1 LYHFQLIIFFIVK
14 LISDYF
20 PNLIFAQPHI
30 VLIFNNN
37 AFVILTAMT
46 EKQGSEWNK
55 GDFVGDDNNKAK
67 LIAGIAIAGIMVTS
81 ILFLSGLSLISSYQ
95 QPAIAQVEDLIGG
108 AGGTTAGGTESGT
121 TGGGNATT
129 AAGGGNQT
137 TAEVMLHLEEVRTAI
152 ENDDDE
158 AALMH
163 LDLAL
168 NVLAGNGG
176 IQGNMTTGATIA
188 GTDATNTSNED
199 GAPGVGGTSAA
210 DEDIDCGGVTVGG
223 TSAAD
228 DYGCPPDP
236 DS

>member
-1 LYHFQLIIFFIVK
+1 MK

-20 PNLIFAQPHI
+20 PNLIFAQPRI

-37 AFVILTAMT
+37 AIVILTAMT
-46 EKQGSEWNK
+46 EKQGSEWIK
-55 GDFVGDDNNKAK
+55 GDFVGDDKNKAK

-81 ILFLSGLSLISSYQ
+81 VLFLSGLSLISSYQ
-95 QPAIAQVEDLIGG
+95 QPAIAQQNMTGG
-108 AGGTTAGGTESGT
+108 A
-121 TGGGNATT
+121 GGNATT

-137 TAEVMLHLEEVRTAI
+137 TAEVMLHLDEVRTAI

-163 LDLAL
+163 LDLAIMA
-168 NVLAGNGG
+168 LAGNGG

-188 GTDATNTSNED
+188 GIDATNTSNED
-199 GAPGVGGTSAA
+199 GVPNVGGTSAD
-210 DEDIDCGGVTVGG
+210 DEDIECGGVTVGG

-236 DS
+236 DA

>member
-1 LYHFQLIIFFIVK
+1 MK

-20 PNLIFAQPHI
+20 SNLIFAQPRI

-46 EKQGSEWNK
+46 EKQGGEWNK
-55 GDFVGDDNNKAK
+55 GDLVADDNNKAK
-67 LIAGIAIAGIMVTS
+67 LIAGIAIAGIMLTS
-81 ILFLSGLSLISSYQ
+81 VLFLSGLSLISSYQ
-95 QPAIAQVEDLIGG
+95 QPAIAQVEDLPGG
-108 AGGTTAGGTESGT
+108 AGGTTAGGTEGVT

-188 GTDATNTSNED
+188 GIDATNTSNED
-199 GAPGVGGTSAA
+199 GASGVGGTSAD
-210 DEDIDCGGVTVGG
+210 DEDIECGGVTVGG

-236 DS
+236 DA

>member
-1 LYHFQLIIFFIVK
+1 MK

-20 PNLIFAQPHI
+20 PNLIFAQPRI

-37 AFVILTAMT
+37 AIVILTAMT
-46 EKQGSEWNK
+46 EKQGSEWIK
-55 GDFVGDDNNKAK
+55 GDFVGDDKNKAK

-81 ILFLSGLSLISSYQ
+81 VLFLSGLSLISSYQ
-95 QPAIAQVEDLIGG
+95 QPAIAQQNMTEG
-108 AGGTTAGGTESGT
+108 A
-121 TGGGNATT
+121 GGNATT

-163 LDLAL
+163 LDLAIMA
-168 NVLAGNGG
+168 LAGNGG

-188 GTDATNTSNED
+188 GIDASNTSNED
-199 GAPGVGGTSAA
+199 GVPNVGGTSAD
-210 DEDIDCGGVTVGG
+210 DEDIECGGVTVGG

-236 DS
+236 DA

>member
-1 LYHFQLIIFFIVK
+1 MK

-20 PNLIFAQPHI
+20 PNLIFAQPCI

-37 AFVILTAMT
+37 AIVILTAMT
-46 EKQGSEWNK
+46 EKQGSEWIK
-55 GDFVGDDNNKAK
+55 GDFVGDDKNKAK

-81 ILFLSGLSLISSYQ
+81 VLFLSGLSLISSYQ
-95 QPAIAQVEDLIGG
+95 QPAIAQQNMTEG
-108 AGGTTAGGTESGT
+108 A
-121 TGGGNATT
+121 GGNATT

-163 LDLAL
+163 LDLAIMA
-168 NVLAGNGG
+168 LAGNGG
-176 IQGNMTTGATIA
+176 IQGNTTTGATIA
-188 GTDATNTSNED
+188 GIDATNTSNED
-199 GAPGVGGTSAA
+199 GVPNVGGTSAD
-210 DEDIDCGGVTVGG
+210 DEDIECGGVTVGG

-236 DS
+236 DA

>member
-1 LYHFQLIIFFIVK
+1 MK

-20 PNLIFAQPHI
+20 PNLIFAQPRI

-37 AFVILTAMT
+37 AIVILTAMT
-46 EKQGSEWNK
+46 EKQGSEWIK
-55 GDFVGDDNNKAK
+55 GDFVGDDKNKAK

-81 ILFLSGLSLISSYQ
+81 VLFVSGLSLISSYQ
-95 QPAIAQVEDLIGG
+95 QPAIAQQNMTGG
-108 AGGTTAGGTESGT
+108 A
-121 TGGGNATT
+121 GGNATT

-137 TAEVMLHLEEVRTAI
+137 TAEVMLHLDEVRTAI

-163 LDLAL
+163 LDLAIMA
-168 NVLAGNGG
+168 LAGNGG

-188 GTDATNTSNED
+188 GIDATNTSNED
-199 GAPGVGGTSAA
+199 GVPNVGGTSAD
-210 DEDIDCGGVTVGG
+210 DEDIECGGVTVGG

-236 DS
+236 DA

>member
-1 LYHFQLIIFFIVK
+1 MK

-20 PNLIFAQPHI
+20 PNLIFAQPRI

-37 AFVILTAMT
+37 AIVILTAMT
-46 EKQGSEWNK
+46 EKQGSEWIK
-55 GDFVGDDNNKAK
+55 GDFVGDDKNKPK

-81 ILFLSGLSLISSYQ
+81 VLFLAGLSLISSYQ
-95 QPAIAQVEDLIGG
+95 QPAIAQQNMTGG
-108 AGGTTAGGTESGT
+108 A
-121 TGGGNATT
+121 GGNATT

-137 TAEVMLHLEEVRTAI
+137 TAEVMLHLDEVRTAI

-163 LDLAL
+163 LDLAIMA
-168 NVLAGNGG
+168 LAGNGG

-188 GTDATNTSNED
+188 GIDATNTSNED
-199 GAPGVGGTSAA
+199 GVPNVGGTSAD
-210 DEDIDCGGVTVGG
+210 DEDIECGGVTVGG

-236 DS
+236 DA

>member
-1 LYHFQLIIFFIVK
+1 MK
-14 LISDYF
+14 LILDYF
-20 PNLIFAQPHI
+20 PNLMFAQPRI

-46 EKQGSEWNK
+46 EKKGGEWNK
-55 GDFVGDDNNKAK
+55 GDLVGDDNNKAK
-67 LIAGIAIAGIMVTS
+67 LIAGIAIAGIMLTTV
-81 ILFLSGLSLISSYQ
+81 LFLSGLSLISSYQ
-95 QPAIAQVEDLIGG
+95 QPAIAQVEDLTGG
-108 AGGTTAGGTESGT
+108 AGGTNAGGTEGGT

-129 AAGGGNQT
+129 AAGGGNATTAAVGANQT

-163 LDLAL
+163 LDLAIMA
-168 NVLAGNGG
+168 LAGNGG

-188 GTDATNTSNED
+188 GTDANNTSNED
-199 GAPGVGGTSAA
+199 GVSSVGGTSAA
-210 DEDIDCGGVTVGG
+210 DEDIQCGGVTVGG

-236 DS
+236 DA

>member
-1 LYHFQLIIFFIVK
+1 MK

-37 AFVILTAMT
+37 AIVILTAMT
-46 EKQGSEWNK
+46 EKQGSEWIK
-55 GDFVGDDNNKAK
+55 GDFVGDDKNKAK

-81 ILFLSGLSLISSYQ
+81 VLFVSGLSLISSYQ
-95 QPAIAQVEDLIGG
+95 QPAIAQQNMTEG
-108 AGGTTAGGTESGT
+108 A
-121 TGGGNATT
+121 GGNATT

-137 TAEVMLHLEEVRTAI
+137 TAGVMLHLDEVRTAI

-163 LDLAL
+163 LDLAIMA
-168 NVLAGNGG
+168 LAGNGG

-188 GTDATNTSNED
+188 GIDATNTSNED
-199 GAPGVGGTSAA
+199 GVPNVGGTSAD
-210 DEDIDCGGVTVGG
+210 DEDIECGGVTVGG

-236 DS
+236 DA

>member
-1 LYHFQLIIFFIVK
+1 MK
-14 LISDYF
+14 LILDYF
-20 PNLIFAQPHI
+20 PNLIFAKPRI

-37 AFVILTAMT
+37 AFVILTALT
-46 EKQGSEWNK
+46 EKLGAEWNK
-55 GDFVGDDNNKAK
+55 DDLVRDDNNKAK
-67 LIAGIAIAGIMVTS
+67 LKAGIAIAGIMVTS
-81 ILFLSGLSLISSYQ
+81 VLFLSGLSLISSYQ
-95 QPAIAQVEDLIGG
+95 QPAIAQVEDLTGG
-108 AGGTTAGGTESGT
+108 AGGTTAGGTEGGT
-121 TGGGNATT
+121 PGTLNATT

-168 NVLAGNGG
+168 NALGGNGG
-176 IQGNMTTGATIA
+176 IQANTTTGTTVA
-188 GTDATNTSNED
+188 GTDATNTGNED
-199 GAPGVGGTSAA
+199 GVPSVGGTSAD
-210 DEDIDCGGVTVGG
+210 DEGIECGGVTVGG

-236 DS
+236 DA

>member
-1 LYHFQLIIFFIVK
+1 MK

-20 PNLIFAQPHI
+20 PNLIFAQPRI

-37 AFVILTAMT
+37 AIVILTAMT
-46 EKQGSEWNK
+46 EKQGSEWIK
-55 GDFVGDDNNKAK
+55 GDFVGDDKNKAK

-81 ILFLSGLSLISSYQ
+81 VLFLSGLSLISSYQ
-95 QPAIAQVEDLIGG
+95 QPAIAQQNMTGG
-108 AGGTTAGGTESGT
+108 A
-121 TGGGNATT
+121 GGNATT

-137 TAEVMLHLEEVRTAI
+137 TAEVMLYLEEVRTAI

-163 LDLAL
+163 LDLA
-168 NVLAGNGG
+168 VMALAGNGG

-188 GTDATNTSNED
+188 GIDATNTSNED
-199 GAPGVGGTSAA
+199 GVPNVGGTSAD
-210 DEDIDCGGVTVGG
+210 DEDIECGGVTVGG

-236 DS
+236 DA

>member
-1 LYHFQLIIFFIVK
+1 MK
-14 LISDYF
+14 LISNYF
-20 PNLIFAQPHI
+20 PNLIFAQPRI

-37 AFVILTAMT
+37 AIVILTAMT
-46 EKQGSEWNK
+46 EKQGSEWIK
-55 GDFVGDDNNKAK
+55 GDFVGDDKNKAK

-81 ILFLSGLSLISSYQ
+81 VLFLSGLSLISSYQ
-95 QPAIAQVEDLIGG
+95 QPAIAQQNMTGG
-108 AGGTTAGGTESGT
+108 A
-121 TGGGNATT
+121 GGNATT

-163 LDLAL
+163 LDLAIMA
-168 NVLAGNGG
+168 LAGNGG

-188 GTDATNTSNED
+188 GIDATNTSNED
-199 GAPGVGGTSAA
+199 GVPNVGGTSAD
-210 DEDIDCGGVTVGG
+210 DEDIECGGVTVGG

-236 DS
+236 DA

>member
-1 LYHFQLIIFFIVK
+1 MK

-20 PNLIFAQPHI
+20 PNIIFAQPHI

-37 AFVILTAMT
+37 VCVILTAMT
-46 EKQGSEWNK
+46 EKQGIEWNK
-55 GDFVGDDNNKAK
+55 GNFVGDDNNKAK
-67 LIAGIAIAGIMVTS
+67 LIAGIAIADIMVTS
-81 ILFLSGLSLISSYQ
+81 VLFLSGLSLVSSYQ
-95 QPAIAQVEDLIGG
+95 QPAIAQVEDLTGG
-108 AGGTTAGGTESGT
+108 AGGTTTGGTESGT

-129 AAGGGNQT
+129 AAGGNQT

-168 NVLAGNGG
+168 NVLAGNEG

-210 DEDIDCGGVTVGG
+210 DEDIDCGGVSVGG

-236 DS
+236 DA

>member
-1 LYHFQLIIFFIVK
+1 MR

-20 PNLIFAQPHI
+20 PNLIFAQPRI

-37 AFVILTAMT
+37 AIVILTAMT
-46 EKQGSEWNK
+46 EKQGSEWIK
-55 GDFVGDDNNKAK
+55 GDVVGDDKNKTK

-81 ILFLSGLSLISSYQ
+81 VLFLSGLSLISSYQ
-95 QPAIAQVEDLIGG
+95 QPAIAQQNMTGG
-108 AGGTTAGGTESGT
+108 AS
-121 TGGGNATT
+121 GNATT
-129 AAGGGNQT
+129 AAGGGNQM
-137 TAEVMLHLEEVRTAI
+137 TAEVMLHLDEVRTAI

-163 LDLAL
+163 LDLAIMA
-168 NVLAGNGG
+168 LAGNGG

-188 GTDATNTSNED
+188 GIDATNTSNED
-199 GAPGVGGTSAA
+199 GVPNVGGTSAD
-210 DEDIDCGGVTVGG
+210 DEDIECGGVTVGG

-236 DS
+236 DA

>member
-1 LYHFQLIIFFIVK
+1 MK

-37 AFVILTAMT
+37 AIVILTAMT
-46 EKQGSEWNK
+46 EKQGSEWIK
-55 GDFVGDDNNKAK
+55 GDFVGDDKNKAK

-81 ILFLSGLSLISSYQ
+81 VLFLSGLSLISSYQ
-95 QPAIAQVEDLIGG
+95 QPAIAQQNMTEG
-108 AGGTTAGGTESGT
+108 A
-121 TGGGNATT
+121 GGNATT

-137 TAEVMLHLEEVRTAI
+137 TAEVMLHLDEVRTAI

-163 LDLAL
+163 LDLAIMA
-168 NVLAGNGG
+168 LAGNGG

-188 GTDATNTSNED
+188 GIDATNTSNED
-199 GAPGVGGTSAA
+199 GVPNVGGTSAD
-210 DEDIDCGGVTVGG
+210 DEDIECGGVTVGG

-236 DS
+236 DA

>member
-1 LYHFQLIIFFIVK
+1 MK

-20 PNLIFAQPHI
+20 PNLIFAQPRI

-37 AFVILTAMT
+37 AIVILTAMT
-46 EKQGSEWNK
+46 EKQGSEWIK
-55 GDFVGDDNNKAK
+55 GDFVGDDKKKAE
-67 LIAGIAIAGIMVTS
+67 LIAGIVIAGIMVTS
-81 ILFLSGLSLISSYQ
+81 VLFLSGLSLISSYQ
-95 QPAIAQVEDLIGG
+95 QPAIAQQNMTEG
-108 AGGTTAGGTESGT
+108 A
-121 TGGGNATT
+121 GGNATT

-163 LDLAL
+163 LDLA
-168 NVLAGNGG
+168 VMALAGNGG

-188 GTDATNTSNED
+188 GIDATNTSNED
-199 GAPGVGGTSAA
+199 GVPNVGGTSAD
-210 DEDIDCGGVTVGG
+210 DEDIECGGVTVGG

-236 DS
+236 DA

>member
-1 LYHFQLIIFFIVK
+1 MK

-20 PNLIFAQPHI
+20 PNLIFAQPRI

-37 AFVILTAMT
+37 AIVILTAMT
-46 EKQGSEWNK
+46 EKQGSECVK
-55 GDFVGDDNNKAK
+55 GDFVGDDKNKAK
-67 LIAGIAIAGIMVTS
+67 LIAGIAIARIMVTS
-81 ILFLSGLSLISSYQ
+81 VLFLSGLSLISSYQ

-108 AGGTTAGGTESGT
+108 TGGTTA
-121 TGGGNATT
+121 GGNATT

-163 LDLAL
+163 LDLAIMA
-168 NVLAGNGG
+168 LAGNGG

-188 GTDATNTSNED
+188 GIDATNTSNED
-199 GAPGVGGTSAA
+199 GVPNVG
-210 DEDIDCGGVTVGG
+210 
-223 TSAAD
+223 
-228 DYGCPPDP
+228 
-236 DS
+236 

>member
-1 LYHFQLIIFFIVK
+1 MK

-20 PNLIFAQPHI
+20 PNLIFAQPRI

-46 EKQGSEWNK
+46 EKQGSEWIK
-55 GDFVGDDNNKAK
+55 AYFVGDDNNKPK
-67 LIAGIAIAGIMVTS
+67 LIAGIAIASIMVTS
-81 ILFLSGLSLISSYQ
+81 VLFLSGLSLISSYQ
-95 QPAIAQVEDLIGG
+95 QPAIAQVEDLTGG
-108 AGGTTAGGTESGT
+108 GNGITAGGTEGGS

-129 AAGGGNQT
+129 AAGGANQT

-163 LDLAL
+163 LDLAIMA
-168 NVLAGNGG
+168 LAGNQG
-176 IQGNMTTGATIA
+176 IQGNLTTGATIA

-199 GAPGVGGTSAA
+199 GVPSVGGTSAD
-210 DEDIDCGGVTVGG
+210 DEDIECGGVTVGG

-236 DS
+236 DA

>member
-1 LYHFQLIIFFIVK
+1 MK

-20 PNLIFAQPHI
+20 PNLIFAQPRI

-37 AFVILTAMT
+37 AIVILTAMT
-46 EKQGSEWNK
+46 EKQGSEWIK
-55 GDFVGDDNNKAK
+55 GDFVGDDKNKAK

-81 ILFLSGLSLISSYQ
+81 VLFLSGLSLISSYQ
-95 QPAIAQVEDLIGG
+95 QPAIAQQNMTGG
-108 AGGTTAGGTESGT
+108 AGGNATTAA
-121 TGGGNATT
+121 GGGNATT
-129 AAGGGNQT
+129 AAGGANQT

-163 LDLAL
+163 LDLAIMA
-168 NVLAGNGG
+168 LAGNGG

-188 GTDATNTSNED
+188 GIDATNTSNED
-199 GAPGVGGTSAA
+199 GVPNVGGTSAD
-210 DEDIDCGGVTVGG
+210 DEDIECGGVTVGG

-236 DS
+236 DA